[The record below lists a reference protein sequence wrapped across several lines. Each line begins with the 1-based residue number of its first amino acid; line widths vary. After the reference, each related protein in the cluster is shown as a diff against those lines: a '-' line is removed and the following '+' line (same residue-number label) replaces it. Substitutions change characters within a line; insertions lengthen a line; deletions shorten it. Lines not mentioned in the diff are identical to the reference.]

1 MPFIHPR
8 TALLALLAA
17 CSASALADNISL
29 RVSYSA
35 DHGKVSFTP
44 VHAETGTFAV
54 TPNARDGR
62 DSAQWKVIARDA
74 QGQVRYQVAVPNT
87 LVRHVEVFDPRTRAI
102 DKAFELPESS
112 GMFEVALPYD
122 QSVASVEVVAQNAG
136 QPATLAAS
144 APLASF
150 NRATLDAAV
159 SHSRSARA
167 TLAAPA
173 TATTI
178 IETGPAAT
186 RMDYVFIG
194 DGYTAAEMDKWHAD
208 AQKIINGFM
217 ADPLFAANRGAMNV
231 RRVDVVS
238 NESGV
243 DEPDKG
249 IYKDTAL
256 DAYFYCGQVD
266 RLICVNTT
274 KVFDV
279 VGSVLAP
286 DARDVIIV
294 VSNSTR
300 YGGSGGQVAALSMN
314 AQSIEVTLHEIGH
327 TAFGLADEYD
337 YGSCSLGAE
346 PPEADVSRDGSR
358 NVKWNRFIAAGTQVP
373 TNPGVYANG
382 TVGTFVGA
390 QYCAS
395 GKYRPTENSRMR
407 TLGYPW
413 HAVNENAAHAV
424 FAHYAG
430 SGGVTQTG
438 SLSNGGVAYAPSA
451 APGYV
456 QAGAGTFTVQLAGPA
471 TADFDLY
478 LYKWVN
484 GAWTMVARSEGPTA
498 SESISYNGSA
508 GYYYAKASSYSGSG
522 AYTLTYSFPSN

>member
-1 MPFIHPR
+1 MHLIHPR
-8 TALLALLAA
+8 AALLALLAL
-17 CSASALADNISL
+17 CGASALADNISL

-74 QGQVRYQVAVPNT
+74 QGKVRYQVAVPNT

-102 DKAFELPESS
+102 AQAFELPESS
-112 GMFEVALPYD
+112 GVFEVALPYD
-122 QSVASVEVVAQNAG
+122 QGVARVDVVAQNAG
-136 QPATLAAS
+136 QPATLAA
-144 APLASF
+144 AVPLASF
-150 NRATLDAAV
+150 NRAALDAVV
-159 SHSRSARA
+159 SRGRTARA

-173 TATTI
+173 SATTI
-178 IETGPAAT
+178 IATGPAAA

-194 DGYTAAEMDKWHAD
+194 DGYTAGEMAKWHAD

-217 ADPLFAANRGAMNV
+217 ADPLFSANRGAMNV

-266 RLICVNTT
+266 RLICVNTA
-274 KVFDV
+274 KVLDV

-294 VSNSTR
+294 VSNTTR
-300 YGGSGGQVAALSMN
+300 YGGSGGQVAALTMN
-314 AQSIEVTLHEIGH
+314 EQSIEVTLHEIGH

-346 PPEADVSRDGSR
+346 PPEADASRDGSR

-413 HAVNENAAHAV
+413 HAVNENAARLV
-424 FAHYAG
+424 FARYAA
-430 SGGVTQTG
+430 SGITQTG
-438 SLSNGGVAYAPSA
+438 TLAAGGVAYAPAA

-456 QAGAGTFTVQLAGPA
+456 QAGAGTFTVQLGGPA

-484 GAWTMVARSEGPTA
+484 GAWTMVARSDGPSA
-498 SESISYNGSA
+498 AESISYNGSA
-508 GYYYAKASSYSGSG
+508 GYYYAKASAYSGSG
-522 AYTLTYSFPSN
+522 AYTLTYSFPGN

>member
-1 MPFIHPR
+1 MSLIRPSAALF
-8 TALLALLAA
+8 ALLAL
-17 CSASALADNISL
+17 CSASALAANISL

-62 DSAQWKVIARDA
+62 DRAQWKVIARDA
-74 QGQVRYQVAVPNT
+74 RGKVRYQVAVPNT
-87 LVRHVEVFDPRTRAI
+87 LERHVEVFNPRTRAI
-102 DKAFELPESS
+102 AQAFEMPETS
-112 GMFEVALPYD
+112 GVFEVALPYD
-122 QSVASVEVVAQNAG
+122 QSVASVDVVAQNAG
-136 QPATLAAS
+136 GPATLAAS
-144 APLASF
+144 APVASF
-150 NRATLDAAV
+150 SRAALDAAV
-159 SHSRSARA
+159 SRSRSQRA
-167 TLAAPA
+167 MLAAPA
-173 TATTI
+173 SATTI
-178 IETGPAAT
+178 ISTGPAAA

-208 AQKIINGFM
+208 AKKVIDGFM

-231 RRVDVVS
+231 RRVDVAS

-266 RLICVNTT
+266 RLICVNTA

-294 VSNSTR
+294 ISNSTR
-300 YGGSGGQVAALSMN
+300 YGGSGGQVAALTMN
-314 AQSIEVTLHEIGH
+314 AASIEVTLHEIGH

-358 NVKWNRFIAAGTQVP
+358 NVKWNRFIAAGTPVP

-413 HAVNENAAHAV
+413 HVVNETAARSV
-424 FAHYAG
+424 FARYAG
-430 SGGVTQTG
+430 NGGVTQTG
-438 SLSNGGVAYAPSA
+438 TLANGGVAYAPSA
-451 APGYV
+451 SPGYV
-456 QAGAGTFTVQLAGPA
+456 QAGAGTFTVQLSGPA

-478 LYKWVN
+478 LYKWWN
-484 GAWTMVARSEGPTA
+484 GAWTLVARSESPDA

-508 GYYYAKASSYSGSG
+508 GYYYAKVSSYSGSG
-522 AYTLTYSFPSN
+522 AYSLTYSFPSN